1 MRPLTMRLL
10 VSAFL
15 VALAVPAFAVTYLVP
30 PDGEI
35 VRAAKAIVIATGMG
49 SYSVQGD
56 DGRMTYTIY
65 KLRVDDVLKGEL
77 HVAETIE
84 IREPG
89 GCLGTRC
96 ISFPGMPEYRPGE
109 RAVVFLESDRGRWST
124 WSGALGKFN
133 FVHDAR
139 GRKLLVRGGTEGEI
153 FGWDSVGNAH
163 VEPFRD
169 EERFLAYVRAEAGG
183 TRAVANYI
191 GARADVTFART
202 IRPDSNSK
210 GFSASNY
217 VVQLARWKCI
227 FDQPPAS
234 MAGCGGN
241 SSVSF
246 TLFGTASGVNGPAAA
261 NAGMAAWNGD
271 ALSNVNYVA
280 GNSVAAA
287 PWNRGDALSSIH
299 FDDDADTAVCGAQAI
314 GCGGATFDSTNPHM
328 FDGTSFA
335 EIVAGDVAV
344 KTGFTSSQAYYG
356 QVVCHEL
363 GHTLG
368 FRHSDQGTPST
379 SSAIMVS
386 SSNSGSPLGAV
397 LQTWDRDAVST
408 VYNPSPAGTCTPA
421 SISNQPQ
428 DKSIVSGQPA
438 NVAVTAAG
446 DTPLTY
452 QWFFGASNTDTS
464 NPVAGQT
471 TATLTHAPTSTT
483 SYWVRVNGCNSS
495 SVASRVVTVTVTAC
509 TPPSINSQ
517 PQGTTIASGNSATLT
532 VGAAGSAPFTYQWY
546 VGTPQDT
553 SSPIGTNTS
562 SILVFPTATT
572 TYWVRVTGQCAP
584 VANSTAATV
593 TVTGST
599 CPDITIAP
607 PTANQQSNG
616 TYNLTVNASSQGRPL
631 TYQWFQ
637 GSVPGSGTLLNTGQ
651 TVNVPAP
658 TGPVSYWVKVFND
671 CGKQANSATVVTI
684 SPCELANIT
693 TEPADQSIGN
703 GASATLTIA
712 FTSPTNTT
720 VTWYRGVA
728 PDKTNQAG
736 TGASLNTGPLTTTT
750 QYWAT
755 VTNTCG
761 EKLTRTAT
769 ITVDSCTAPQIQS
782 VSPASASTDIGK
794 TVTLIAA
801 ATGTATL
808 HYQWYEGASG
818 DTSKP
823 VGTDSA
829 TFTSAAL
836 TVNTKFWVKVSNG
849 CGNVNSSTVN
859 VTVVYPRR
867 HSARS

>member
-15 VALAVPAFAVTYLVP
+15 VSLAVPAFAVTYLVP
-30 PDGEI
+30 SDREMIQRADDI
-35 VRAAKAIVIATGMG
+35 VVVTSVTSTVERTARGGIVTRYI
-49 SYSVQGD
+49 
-56 DGRMTYTIY
+56 
-65 KLRVDDVLKGEL
+65 LRIEDVLKGERSRGSYL
-77 HVAETIE
+77 RLTE
-84 IREPG
+84 IG
-89 GCLGTRC
+89 GELGGMTFYA
-96 ISFPGMPEYRPGE
+96 SGMPIYVPGRQYLVFTDANAEGEPMTWGLELGQFTLDRDFALRTTDGGIDQNNFEAYHE
-109 RAVVFLESDRGRWST
+109 RAR
-124 WSGALGKFN
+124 
-133 FVHDAR
+133 DAR
-139 GRKLLVRGGTEGEI
+139 GFMNYIRGIVAQRIDPNPTYFVSAPRLQETGISAQT
-153 FGWDSVGNAH
+153 F
-163 VEPFRD
+163 
-169 EERFLAYVRAEAGG
+169 
-183 TRAVANYI
+183 TRASYLV
-191 GARADVTFART
+191 
-202 IRPDSNSK
+202 
-210 GFSASNY
+210 FSAPRWQTAPNAS
-217 VVQLARWKCI
+217 VRTALA
-227 FDQPPAS
+227 PT
-234 MAGCGGN
+234 GG
-241 SSVSF
+241 
-246 TLFGTASGVNGPAAA
+246 ASGVSAVNSAI
-261 NAGMAAWNGD
+261 AAWN
-271 ALSNVNYVA
+271 ATP
-280 GNSVAAA
+280 GNIAYSYF
-287 PWNRGDALSSIH
+287 GQD
-299 FDDDADTAVCGAQAI
+299 DTAINGFSHCGTTP
-314 GCGGATFDSTNPHM
+314 CGFDAYDSKNTVLFNDPNGEVNPPVLGRGGYWSTGATYQVGGETFIAI
-328 FDGTSFA
+328 DGGIDVVIDNVSF
-335 EIVAGDVAV
+335 
-344 KTGFTSSQAYYG
+344 SQTLLN
-356 QVVCHEL
+356 QVVLHEL
-363 GHTLG
+363 GHTFG
-368 FRHSDQGTPST
+368 FRHSNQNPDGSGCNSAVNDCTTQAMMN
-379 SSAIMVS
+379 SSV
-386 SSNSGSPLGAV
+386 GAFTT
-397 LQTWDRDAVST
+397 LQTWDRAAVSVT
-408 VYNPSPAGTCTPA
+408 YGVGPTCTPA

-438 NVAVTAAG
+438 NVTVTAAG

-452 QWFFGASNTDTS
+452 QWFIGASNTDTS

-483 SYWVRVNGCNSS
+483 SYWARVNGCNSS

-517 PQGTTIASGNSATLT
+517 PQGTTIASGNSAMLT
-532 VGAAGSAPFTYQWY
+532 VGAAGSGPFSYQWY

-584 VANSTAATV
+584 VANSTASTV

-671 CGKQANSATVVTI
+671 CGKQANSTTVVTI

-728 PDKTNQAG
+728 PDKTNQVG
-736 TGASLNTGPLTTTT
+736 TGTSLNTGPLTTTT

-755 VTNTCG
+755 ATNTCG

-836 TVNTKFWVKVSNG
+836 TANTKFWVKVSNG